1 MATTL
6 EPPMSAALPPTLER
20 LVVPAPP
27 PRVRA
32 GYAMRSDQLTP
43 PVQPAPAITPLS
55 QRVGAMGLFGLRLAF
70 THETDERHR
79 LAEGTV
85 KRYAR
90 VAESGRTVNFGF
102 CPECG
107 GTVFWEAE
115 LRPGLIAVA
124 VGTFADPS
132 FEKPSLSVWE
142 RMQHPWTKAIDAQ
155 RIEHLE

>member
-1 MATTL
+1 MCQGEPVRVSMCHCL
-6 EPPMSAALPPTLER
+6 ECQRRTGSAFGVQAWYSR
-20 LVVPAPP
+20 
-27 PRVRA
+27 
-32 GYAMRSDQLTP
+32 DQ
-43 PVQPAPAITPLS
+43 VQP
-55 QRVGAMGLFGLRLAF
+55 
-70 THETDERHR
+70 
-79 LAEGTV
+79 AEGTV

-132 FEKPSLSVWE
+132 FEKPSLSGWE
-142 RMQHPWTKAIDAQ
+142 RMQHLWTKAIDAQ
-155 RIEHLE
+155 KIEHSK

>member
-1 MATTL
+1 MSVKIRQASCSCGQLRLMCQGEPVRVSMCHCL
-6 EPPMSAALPPTLER
+6 ECQRRTGSAFGVQAWYSR
-20 LVVPAPP
+20 
-27 PRVRA
+27 
-32 GYAMRSDQLTP
+32 DK
-43 PVQPAPAITPLS
+43 VQPDE
-55 QRVGAMGLFGLRLAF
+55 GA
-70 THETDERHR
+70 
-79 LAEGTV
+79 V

-132 FEKPSLSVWE
+132 FEKPSLSGWE
-142 RMQHPWTKAIDAQ
+142 RMQHLWTKAIDAQ
-155 RIEHLE
+155 KIEHSK